1 MSSDDFATKEEIKE
15 IFSKLKQ
22 KSANKQ
28 CFDCNAK
35 NPTWT
40 SIPFGIFVCLDC
52 SANHRNLGVH
62 ISFVKSSIL
71 DTKWTYK
78 QLRSM
83 KCGGN
88 DSFKDFLIKNGG
100 SSYLSKQPTEKYGSL
115 IATNYKE
122 KLEKKSILD
131 EKNHPN
137 VLEWDDAELNQSSNN
152 DSESSGLENDFFSK
166 WDKPSATPSPLGS
179 RPITPINR
187 ALGSSSSTSLN
198 KDTTAS
204 STTTTSNT
212 NPITSSTTTTAA
224 NKPRIIKSTRL
235 SNTNSSSGPKK
246 SILSSGNI
254 NRNKAKLSAKKV
266 ATVDIDFDE
275 FEKKAQE
282 EEKEAK
288 LLGYDPTKETN
299 NLAGDE
305 LNGLDSFI
313 QGDKISK
320 LSLSSK
326 QNSSNSILNSSN
338 STSTSNL
345 NDRKIEKPAPQK
357 FAKLGFGMTSS
368 TAPVESSTSKKYK
381 DVEYT
386 GDVAKRF
393 GTQKGISS
401 DQFYGINSY
410 DEDKANE
417 ARSKLQSFGGA
428 TSISSSDY
436 YGEEPMTQQQFAAS
450 RARNGSSGDIE
461 TQIYDI
467 AGKYIGEDMNA
478 IKGALEQGAGKL
490 GDYLRDYLRN

>member
-204 STTTTSNT
+204 STTTTSNA
-212 NPITSSTTTTAA
+212 NPITSSNTTTTA

-246 SILSSGNI
+246 SILSS
-254 NRNKAKLSAKKV
+254 
-266 ATVDIDFDE
+266 
-275 FEKKAQE
+275 
-282 EEKEAK
+282 
-288 LLGYDPTKETN
+288 
-299 NLAGDE
+299 
-305 LNGLDSFI
+305 
-313 QGDKISK
+313 
-320 LSLSSK
+320 
-326 QNSSNSILNSSN
+326 
-338 STSTSNL
+338 
-345 NDRKIEKPAPQK
+345 
-357 FAKLGFGMTSS
+357 
-368 TAPVESSTSKKYK
+368 ESSRRRK
-381 DVEYT
+381 
-386 GDVAKRF
+386 
-393 GTQKGISS
+393 
-401 DQFYGINSY
+401 
-410 DEDKANE
+410 
-417 ARSKLQSFGGA
+417 RSKTFRL
-428 TSISSSDY
+428 
-436 YGEEPMTQQQFAAS
+436 
-450 RARNGSSGDIE
+450 
-461 TQIYDI
+461 
-467 AGKYIGEDMNA
+467 
-478 IKGALEQGAGKL
+478 
-490 GDYLRDYLRN
+490 